1 MPSDSREA
9 GYRASRGGFKP
20 EHLSAHELLE
30 QWREAA
36 RSAELAEQLA
46 ELAKESA
53 ERSDRG
59 ADAAEAIAKL
69 AERAASHAERAARVA
84 RQAAVRAAA
93 FARDNRAG
101 RLADADWA
109 ATSARD
115 AEIAAGERY
124 HDAEREAVDRHQP
137 EDDRLNGATLADE
150 TA

>member
-1 MPSDSREA
+1 M
-9 GYRASRGGFKP
+9 P

-46 ELAKESA
+46 EIAKESA

-59 ADAAEAIAKL
+59 AEAAEAIAKL
-69 AERAASHAERAARVA
+69 AEKAASHAERAARVA
-84 RQAAVRAAA
+84 REAAGRAAA
-93 FARDNRAG
+93 FARDNRSG

-109 ATSARD
+109 AASARD

-124 HDAEREAVDRHQP
+124 HEAEREAHDRHEADGDEP
-137 EDDRLNGATLADE
+137 TGPRALDE
-150 TA
+150 TS